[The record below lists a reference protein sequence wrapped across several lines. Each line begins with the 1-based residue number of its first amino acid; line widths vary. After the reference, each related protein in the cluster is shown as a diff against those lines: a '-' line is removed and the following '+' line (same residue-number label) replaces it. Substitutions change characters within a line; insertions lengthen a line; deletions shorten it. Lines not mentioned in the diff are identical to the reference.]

1 MEEHAAPDWDG
12 LRQRLKHPVVAV
24 VMGVSG
30 SGKTT
35 IAAMLAAG
43 MGWPFADADD
53 LHPAANVEKMH
64 SGHPLT
70 DEDRWPWLARV
81 AALIDEWRAQGS
93 SGVIACSAL
102 KHAYRRIIVGDRPD
116 VALVYLRGGHD
127 LVGRRLAARQG
138 HYMPATLLDSQFEA
152 LEEPGEDERPIVLD
166 VGGTPAQIVAE
177 LIDRLEERE

>member
-1 MEEHAAPDWDG
+1 MGEHAAPDWTG
-12 LRQRLKHPVVAV
+12 LRQRLKRPVVAV

-53 LHPAANVEKMH
+53 LHPQANVEKMH

-81 AALIDEWRAQGS
+81 AALIDEWRTKRS

-102 KHAYRRIIVGDRPD
+102 KQAYRRIIVGDRPD

-127 LVGRRLAARQG
+127 LVARRLTARQG
-138 HYMPATLLDSQFEA
+138 HYMPASLLDSQFEA
-152 LEEPGEDERPIVLD
+152 LEEPGTDEHPIVLD
-166 VGGTPAQIVAE
+166 VGGTPAQIVAD